1 MKNPYIAGLD
11 SQVPD
16 PALRTTEQL
25 LHLSGKNLGNFM
37 FCSSVRRFVVTQT
50 RTRKQGI
57 DLEVVARECDGI
69 IIPAANWLQ
78 PKSDFSAMAA
88 QIEQANVPTVI
99 LGLGAQAA
107 NNGQIPELKP
117 GMVRFVKAIADRCDS
132 ISVRGPFS
140 AEVLNHYGI
149 KNVTVTGCPSLLWH
163 LNHSAMVKR
172 LPPPGQVT
180 RIVTAATLPN
190 LPEVPKVDD
199 KRMRLARLMLGE
211 SIRNGYDHVAQAE
224 ISMIQASRGELPATD
239 PAWAFLRHAFGGA
252 TKAQLAKYLSSQV
265 RAFANVPEWMVYLA
279 NKDFVLGTRLH
290 GVIAALLA
298 GTPAMLVTH
307 DSRTEEMAKFAAIPS
322 VSGHELLETGK
333 IDPEA
338 LLARADFAA
347 FNKRQKDYFRD
358 FRSYLDSNGVPHRL
372 TKI

>member
-11 SQVPD
+11 SEIAD
-16 PALRTTEQL
+16 PAGQTTEQL
-25 LHLSGKNLGNFM
+25 LHLSGKNLGNFL
-37 FCSSVRRFVVTQT
+37 FCSSVRRFVKT
-50 RTRKQGI
+50 RTRTHKQAI
-57 DLEVVARECDGI
+57 NLAVLARECDGI

-78 PKSDFSAMAA
+78 SKSDFSAMAA
-88 QIEQANVPTVI
+88 QIEQADVPTVI

-107 NNGQIPELKP
+107 SNEKIPELKP

-132 ISVRGPFS
+132 LSVRGPFS

-163 LNHSAMVKR
+163 MDHSAMVTR
-172 LPPPGQVT
+172 LPAPGQVT
-180 RIVTAATLPN
+180 RVVTAATLPN
-190 LPEVPKVDD
+190 LPGVPKVDD
-199 KRMRLARLMLGE
+199 KRMQLARLMLGE

-224 ISMIQASRGELPATD
+224 ISMIKASRGELAAED
-239 PAWAFLRHAFGGA
+239 PAWAFLRHAFDGA
-252 TKAQLAKYLSSQV
+252 TQAQLAAYLPAQV
-265 RAFANVPEWMVYLA
+265 RAFANVPEWLAYLA
-279 NKDFVLGTRLH
+279 DKDFVLGSRLH

-307 DSRTEEMAKFAAIPS
+307 DSRTEEMAKLAAIPS
-322 VSGHELLETGK
+322 ISGQELLETGR

-347 FNKRQKDYFRD
+347 FNTRQKTYFRD
-358 FRSYLDSNGVPHRL
+358 FGSFLDANAVPHRL
-372 TKI
+372 ARI

>member
-1 MKNPYIAGLD
+1 M
-11 SQVPD
+11 
-16 PALRTTEQL
+16 
-25 LHLSGKNLGNFM
+25 
-37 FCSSVRRFVVTQT
+37 
-50 RTRKQGI
+50 
-57 DLEVVARECDGI
+57 
-69 IIPAANWLQ
+69 
-78 PKSDFSAMAA
+78 
-88 QIEQANVPTVI
+88 
-99 LGLGAQAA
+99 
-107 NNGQIPELKP
+107 
-117 GMVRFVKAIADRCDS
+117 
-132 ISVRGPFS
+132 
-140 AEVLNHYGI
+140 
-149 KNVTVTGCPSLLWH
+149 
-163 LNHSAMVKR
+163 
-172 LPPPGQVT
+172 
-180 RIVTAATLPN
+180 
-190 LPEVPKVDD
+190 
-199 KRMRLARLMLGE
+199 
-211 SIRNGYDHVAQAE
+211 
-224 ISMIQASRGELPATD
+224 
-239 PAWAFLRHAFGGA
+239 
-252 TKAQLAKYLSSQV
+252 